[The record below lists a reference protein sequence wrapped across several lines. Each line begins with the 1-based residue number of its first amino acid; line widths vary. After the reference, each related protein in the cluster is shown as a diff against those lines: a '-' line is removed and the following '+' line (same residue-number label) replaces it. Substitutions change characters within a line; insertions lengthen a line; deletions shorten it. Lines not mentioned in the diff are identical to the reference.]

1 MPSPFMIAAGVGGIL
16 AIALAVAGWQL
27 RSAWESEGKYQQAL
41 TTCTTRLTE
50 LNNAHKERDK
60 IDGQNR
66 ALSDDALFLGLLK

>member
-1 MPSPFMIAAGVGGIL
+1 MPSPFMMAAGIGGIL

-27 RSAWESEGKYQQAL
+27 KVSWQDAGKYQQAL

-66 ALSDDALFLGLLK
+66 ALSDDALFSGLLK